1 MNTLPRAVVAQIL
14 DDPQTYTSLRQH
26 WRGLMNSDRRHELTA
41 VHHLLYLTLCG
52 KDWRKAFT
60 PVSNQRK
67 LDNGAFAGWEM
78 FRALA
83 LLHSPL
89 YEPLLLAPFDNVVS
103 TEVLLRLR
111 PFLPKV
117 VAHQFQPTDFT
128 NGAYPFD
135 AYLLEDAVAV
145 EAKEHTHG

>member
-1 MNTLPRAVVAQIL
+1 MNTLPRAIVAQVL

-67 LDNGAFAGWEM
+67 LENGAFAGWEM

-83 LLHSPL
+83 LLHSPH
-89 YEPLLLAPFDNVVS
+89 YEPLLLAPFDDVI
-103 TEVLLRLR
+103 TPDVLNKLRAL
-111 PFLPKV
+111 LPKV
-117 VAHQFQPTDFT
+117 SADQFQPADFA
-128 NGAYPFD
+128 NGVYPFS
-135 AYLLEDAVAV
+135 AYLLEDSNTVKAR
-145 EAKEHTHG
+145 EQTHG